1 MSFNGNLYESDEGLE
16 LSTKAQI
23 HTHDSSSNTALN
35 VSGNN
40 GYLLS
45 ENSGTSTGLE
55 WITAPAGLTETTGLS
70 ASNYASVYSGSS
82 QAIGVNSFMVGG
94 SLDPRM
100 PTGQKFLQCVALE
113 CKIGSVASGNFRLS
127 LWCRSSL
134 RGKLSLMAWC
144 PEASASAFGTDTI
157 AKISTI
163 GSGIITPAT
172 PTNQDY
178 FLSIISDDATF
189 TCYTLGGTGLGYGVT
204 YDAET
209 PTTTGHDVANSWQ
222 QVELKAYFTGYS

>member
-1 MSFNGNLYESDEGLE
+1 
-16 LSTKAQI
+16 
-23 HTHDSSSNTALN
+23 
-35 VSGNN
+35 
-40 GYLLS
+40 
-45 ENSGTSTGLE
+45 
-55 WITAPAGLTETTGLS
+55 
-70 ASNYASVYSGSS
+70 
-82 QAIGVNSFMVGG
+82 MVGG

-100 PTGQKFLQCVALE
+100 PTGQKFLQCVAIE